1 MEKYGKADVVAAV
14 NDVDGLL
21 EMMKV
26 AEEEKDKGKLM
37 VE

>member
-26 AEEEKDKGKLM
+26 EEGKR
-37 VE
+37 